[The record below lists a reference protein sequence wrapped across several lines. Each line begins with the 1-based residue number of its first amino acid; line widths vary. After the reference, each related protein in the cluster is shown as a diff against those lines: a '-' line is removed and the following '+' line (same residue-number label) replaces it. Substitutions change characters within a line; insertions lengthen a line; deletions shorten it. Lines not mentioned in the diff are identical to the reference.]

1 MSIGDS
7 RYAACSI
14 GVHRYVVTRHRNPTV
29 LGFAIRN
36 DDETWSIEVD
46 GSVVEVVFD
55 SFRYAVDAIL
65 RLSERPN

>member
-1 MSIGDS
+1 
-7 RYAACSI
+7 
-14 GVHRYVVTRHRNPTV
+14 V